1 MANGRELLM
10 GVELELHCFVADISN
25 IMDVGLGKHIGPTY
39 YEGIMGYHSWSIELR
54 AVGETT

>member
-1 MANGRELLM
+1 M